1 MAPEILDASGH
12 GKQADWWSL
21 GILVFEMLSGKP
33 PFLSRNRKTLE
44 KKILTE
50 RIRYVPAHSLTHLTH
65 SLERWRGGVRS
76 IGSVSA

>member
-50 RIRYVPAHSLTHLTH
+50 RIRCVPDLTRSPTSLT
-65 SLERWRGGVRS
+65 RS
-76 IGSVSA
+76 SAGEAVSARSGQ